1 MNPKSEISEKFLMK
15 KVELSCIIPYVAIL
29 LLCKERKTAADAD
42 LMFGH
47 FCGKSLG
54 NEDLYEK
61 IVGSDH

>member
-54 NEDLYEK
+54 NED
-61 IVGSDH
+61 